1 LDPSLGNISVDLTRR
16 HKAAVTTVLALLIA
30 TLLLS
35 VVAYVGKSYFRQQ
48 PSTPVD
54 IDIGVR
60 ITILFL
66 GLGAIVWRRTKF
78 ATMRLQD
85 IGGLQGAEGLL
96 STLQKTTLQIAF
108 LGAAIAAVGFIA
120 TLVTGNDLYTYWSAA
135 ISIVV
140 LIYSYPKKSSWVRTV
155 LRFADPRQDKAAE

>member
-1 LDPSLGNISVDLTRR
+1 MDPSLGNISVELTRR
-16 HKAAVTTVLALLIA
+16 HKAAVTTVLGLLIA

-35 VVAYVGKSYFRQQ
+35 VVAYLGKSYFRQQ
-48 PSTPVD
+48 VNPPV
-54 IDIGVR
+54 DIGVR

-66 GLGAIVWRRTKF
+66 GLGSIVWRRTKF

-96 STLQKTTLQIAF
+96 STLEKTTLQIAF
-108 LGAAIAAVGFIA
+108 LGAAIAAVGFVA
-120 TLVTGNDLYTYWSAA
+120 TLVTGNDLYTYWAAA

-140 LIYSYPKKSSWVRTV
+140 LIYSYPTKSSWVRTV
-155 LRFADPRQDKAAE
+155 LRFADPRRDKAGE